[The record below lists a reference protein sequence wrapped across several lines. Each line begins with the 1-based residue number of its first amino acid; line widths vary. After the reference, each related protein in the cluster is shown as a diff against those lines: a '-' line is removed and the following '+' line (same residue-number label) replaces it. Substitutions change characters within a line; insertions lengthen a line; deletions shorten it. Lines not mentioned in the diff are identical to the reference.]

1 MPHIFYLVGKY
12 LITALV
18 VVVVSELAKRS
29 GRIGG
34 LVAALPLVTVLT
46 LVWMQIETR
55 NTDAISQHAWY
66 TFWYVLPTLPMFL
79 LLPWLLQRHSFWWAL
94 TLSLALTAALFVI
107 YALALRRWGIDLWP
121 G

>member
-66 TFWYVLPTLPMFL
+66 TFWYVVPTLPMFL
-79 LLPWLLQRHSFWWAL
+79 LFPWLQRLLGFWLALGASAVLTVILFFLWAL
-94 TLSLALTAALFVI
+94 L
-107 YALALRRWGIDLWP
+107 LRRFGISLLA
-121 G
+121 